1 MKKTLVSYIL
11 CVMKFIRIILRALDG
26 YGSITLS
33 CLEKIMVNKGI
44 TVV

>member
-1 MKKTLVSYIL
+1 MRKTLASYIL
-11 CVMKFIRIILRALDG
+11 CVIKFIQIIPKALDG